1 MESGA
6 APGIG
11 AAPSVEAMTDPTAIL
26 DFWFAERH
34 RRLWFARD
42 DGFDAAIRATL
53 GLAHEAA
60 RAGRL
65 DDWRRAAPSCLALVL
80 LLDQVPRNIHRG
92 TPLAFAADPAAR
104 AAAQAA
110 LARDFDMAVAP
121 ERRLF
126 FYLPFCHSESP
137 ADQELAVQLMTERLD
152 DPEAQASAREHAAI
166 IRRFG
171 RFLHRNRVLGRTSTE
186 EEEAFLAGADPASF
200 MRSHEPRP

>member
-1 MESGA
+1 
-6 APGIG
+6 
-11 AAPSVEAMTDPTAIL
+11 MTDPVTIL

-34 RRLWFARD
+34 RLLWFTRD

-53 GLAHEAA
+53 GPAHEAA

-65 DDWRRAAPSCLALVL
+65 DHWRGAASSCLALVL

-92 TPLAFAADPAAR
+92 TPLAFATDPAAR
-104 AAAQAA
+104 SAARAA
-110 LARDFDMAVAP
+110 LDRGFDTAVAQ

-126 FYLPFCHSESP
+126 FYLPLCHSESVV
-137 ADQELAVQLMTERLD
+137 DQDLAVALMTERLD
-152 DPEAQASAREHAAI
+152 DPKAQASAREHAAI

-171 RFLHRNRVLGRTSTE
+171 RFPHRNRVLGRASTD
-186 EEEAFLAGADPASF
+186 EEEAFLAGADPSSF